1 MKKNIEQIFTR
12 FVDIGKAT
20 VRFKNPPHDIC
31 IMCDPLQLKLFLRI
45 LKLALEEKVSTKSL
59 MLSSITPTPGL
70 PPAPKTKY
78 VVLSKAAYPTLE
90 GFPRTL
96 QTLKVKCTCI
106 LLVK

>member
-12 FVDIGKAT
+12 FVEEGKAT
-20 VRFKNPPHDIC
+20 VRFKNPPHDIS
-31 IMCDPLQLKLFLRI
+31 IICDPLQLKLFLRT

-59 MLSSITPTPGL
+59 MVSSITPVSVL

-78 VVLSKAAYPTLE
+78 VVLTKAAYPTLE

-96 QTLKVKCTCI
+96 QILKVKYTHI
-106 LLVK
+106 SLIK